1 VNTSVMQTYGR
12 YNVTFEKGEGAY
24 LFDTAGRRYLDFG
37 SGIAVNSVGHCH
49 PHLVEAL
56 KRQAEIFWHC
66 SNLYNIPDQQRL
78 ADRLTA
84 NCFAGAVFFNN
95 SGNEAVEMMAKIA
108 RKYQFENGHP
118 ERYRVISIEGAFHG
132 RSLAMLAAGKQEKH
146 LNGFGPVVSGFDQ
159 VAFGNLNEMR
169 AAIMPET
176 AAIIFEP
183 VQGEGGIRVMDVDY
197 VKALRDLADEFGLL
211 LMADEVQTGVGRTGK
226 LFAHEWLGIKPD
238 VMALAKGLGG
248 GFPVGAT
255 LATTKVAAVMTPGT
269 HGSTFGGNPLA
280 MAVANAVLDVVLADG
295 FMENVMKTGKSLY
308 DAMSALTVKYPNL
321 FTEARGIGMHLGL
334 KCKDGVVNNEVVVK
348 AMENGLLVVP
358 AGDNVIRMIPP
369 MTITE
374 VHVNEAKLI
383 MEKTCDQLIKEGVG
397 E

>member
-1 VNTSVMQTYGR
+1 
-12 YNVTFEKGEGAY
+12 
-24 LFDTAGRRYLDFG
+24 
-37 SGIAVNSVGHCH
+37 
-49 PHLVEAL
+49 
-56 KRQAEIFWHC
+56 
-66 SNLYNIPDQQRL
+66 
-78 ADRLTA
+78 
-84 NCFAGAVFFNN
+84 
-95 SGNEAVEMMAKIA
+95 
-108 RKYQFENGHP
+108 
-118 ERYRVISIEGAFHG
+118 
-132 RSLAMLAAGKQEKH
+132 
-146 LNGFGPVVSGFDQ
+146 
-159 VAFGNLNEMR
+159 
-169 AAIMPET
+169 
-176 AAIIFEP
+176 
-183 VQGEGGIRVMDVDY
+183 MDVDY

-374 VHVNEAKLI
+374 VHVNEAISL
-383 MEKTCDQLIKEGVG
+383 METTCDQLITEGVG
-397 E
+397 R

>member
-1 VNTSVMQTYGR
+1 MQTYGR
-12 YNVTFEKGEGAY
+12 YGITFEKGEGTY
-24 LFDTAGRRYLDFG
+24 LFDTSGRRYLDFG

-56 KRQAEIFWHC
+56 KKQAEIFWHC
-66 SNLYNIPDQQRL
+66 SNLYNIPGQQRL

-132 RSLAMLAAGKQEKH
+132 RSLAMLAAGRQEKH
-146 LNGFGPVVSGFDQ
+146 LNGFGPVVDGFDQ
-159 VAFGNLNEMR
+159 VAFGNLDEMR
-169 AAIMPET
+169 AAITSET

-183 VQGEGGIRVMDVDY
+183 IQGEGGTRVMGADY
-197 VKALRDLADEFGLL
+197 VKALRSLADEFGLL

-255 LATTKVAAVMTPGT
+255 LATSKVAKAMTPGT

-295 FMENVMKTGKSLY
+295 FLENVITTGKRLY
-308 DAMSALTVKYPNL
+308 EAMSELTVKYPCL
-321 FTEARGIGMHLGL
+321 FSETRGVGMHLGL
-334 KCKDGVVNNEVVVK
+334 RCKDGVINNNVVVK

-374 VHVNEAKLI
+374 MDVNEATLI
-383 MEKTCDQLIKEGVG
+383 METTCDQLIKAGINK
-397 E
+397 